1 MALLRIVLLLLFTA
15 SWVFPQTAPVRL
27 KVAAVQFRSS
37 FDVTDNRRRIVETL
51 EHLAGQGVN
60 VAVFP
65 ECALTGYQTD
75 VMPVGS
81 EDVAAAEEEIRQTC
95 RNRRIA
101 TVLGS
106 IYRVNGRAYDTA
118 VVFDSR
124 GELVERYGK
133 VMLAGEKWATPG
145 NHIAFFELEGV
156 PSTVIICHDER
167 YPELVRLPALQG
179 ARLVYYISSES
190 GMAEEWK
197 LAPYRAQLMARAV
210 ENGVYIVAANTPGNV
225 KDNTG
230 SHGQSRIIQSDG
242 NVLKEASIYG
252 DDILVETL
260 EIKPGGLS
268 RPLEGLM
275 ADWWRQGVGWML
287 ANRARKLD

>member
-1 MALLRIVLLLLFTA
+1 MALLRVVFVLLATA
-15 SWVFPQTAPVRL
+15 SLAFPQTAAVRL
-27 KVAAVQFRSS
+27 KLAAVQFRSS
-37 FDVTDNRRRIVETL
+37 FDVADNRQRIVEAL
-51 EHLAGQGVN
+51 ERLAEQGVN
-60 VAVFP
+60 VAAFP
-65 ECALTGYQTD
+65 ECALTGYQTE
-75 VMPVGS
+75 VMPAHP
-81 EDVAAAEEEIRQTC
+81 EDVAAAEEAIRATC
-95 RNRRIA
+95 RRRKIA
-101 TVLGS
+101 AVLGS
-106 IYRVNGRAYDTA
+106 IYRVNGRTYDTA

-133 VMLAGEKWATPG
+133 VILAGEKWATPG

-190 GMAEEWK
+190 GMTEEWK
-197 LAPYRAQLMARAV
+197 LGPYRAQLMARAV

-252 DDILVETL
+252 DDVLVETL